1 MEKNNKNIA
10 LLAQFCSSDLVVSS
24 NLLERE
30 RERERER
37 EHAIVTI

>member
-1 MEKNNKNIA
+1 MEKNIKNIT
-10 LLAQFCSSDLVVSS
+10 LLAEIYSSDLVVSS

-37 EHAIVTI
+37 IALI

>member
-1 MEKNNKNIA
+1 MEKTTLNIIN
-10 LLAQFCSSDLVVSS
+10 LSLFCASDLVVSS

-37 EHAIVTI
+37 ETT